1 MSLTITTRPTV
12 HSTTI
17 RIAGEVDLAC
27 AHKLRS
33 VLRGLTGDAVLD
45 CSELSF
51 IDSTGLSVL
60 LGAHRRFE
68 AEGHRLRLI
77 GVTQA
82 AHRTLRV
89 AGLDR
94 VLLVEAAE
102 RTEC

>member
-33 VLRGLTGDAVLD
+33 VLRGLNGDAVLD

-68 AEGHRLRLI
+68 AEGHRLRLV

-82 AHRTLRV
+82 VHRTLHV
-89 AGLDR
+89 AGLDH
-94 VLLVEAAE
+94 VLVGRRLAQ
-102 RTEC
+102 R